1 MPERFPNLSEKA
13 YSYKF
18 KRLVSPKEDKPKE
31 NQAQVQ
37 MNLFAKQKERHGNKE
52 RAYGH
57 QRGKE
62 RAWGEWGDWD

>member
-37 MNLFAKQKERHGNKE
+37 MNLFAKQKQRHGNK
-52 RAYGH
+52 
-57 QRGKE
+57 
-62 RAWGEWGDWD
+62 